1 MGNKKTNATK
11 SGGGRSLLTILMF
24 VFAVAACAMTGYLI
38 WELKFSP
45 ARTDA
50 VAATEQA
57 EPKPV
62 KPVDPLYLS
71 MNTFTVSLKPTANE
85 SDRVLFL
92 GLSVRLADQPSL
104 LMLEKYLPEY
114 RSRLF
119 MLLTQQTYESLSTD
133 AGKNQLIESIKTELS
148 KPLDANQALR
158 PSDVLINE
166 FILR

>member
-1 MGNKKTNATK
+1 MSNKKNNATK
-11 SGGGRSLLTILMF
+11 SGGGRSLLTILLL
-24 VFAVAACAMTGYLI
+24 VFAIIGCAMAGYLI
-38 WELKFSP
+38 WELKFAP
-45 ARTDA
+45 TRTDA
-50 VAATEQA
+50 VAASEKA
-57 EPKPV
+57 DPEPV
-62 KPVDPLYLS
+62 KPVEPLYLS

-119 MLLTQQTYESLSTD
+119 RLLTQQTYESLSTD
-133 AGKNQLIESIKTELS
+133 AGKNQLIDNIKNELS
-148 KPLDANQALR
+148 KPLEANQAIR